1 MYYLHIS
8 AFCNNN
14 LLCNYYVLSLI
25 LFLFEVNK
33 QQSLVLLN
41 DKTTLTAFQKFFRES
56 SRSQGYVTCITFAS
70 NTAMWLDLMIMKEF
84 LTTNIIRSLLCHYNL
99 IRVFLNK
106 IQCLLLATLTYYRGT
121 LCIVYLCQF
130 SLLLDVN
137 YNLLTNPLAQ
147 NLTIGAHFDH

>member
-8 AFCNNN
+8 AFCNIS

-41 DKTTLTAFQKFFRES
+41 DKTTLTALQKFFREK
-56 SRSQGYVTCITFAS
+56 SRSQGYVSYIAFS
-70 NTAMWLDLMIMKEF
+70 STAMWLDLMIMKEF

-106 IQCLLLATLTYYRGT
+106 IQRLLLATLTYYRGT
-121 LCIVYLCQF
+121 LCIVYLYQF

-137 YNLLTNPLAQ
+137 YNLLTNLKMDQ
-147 NLTIGAHFDH
+147 LSR